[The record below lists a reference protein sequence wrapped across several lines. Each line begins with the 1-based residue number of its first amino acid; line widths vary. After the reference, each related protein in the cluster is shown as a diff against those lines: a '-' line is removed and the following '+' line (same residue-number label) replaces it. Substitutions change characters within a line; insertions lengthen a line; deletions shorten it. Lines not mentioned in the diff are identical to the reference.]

1 MKKKLRENKQSNWCV
16 AATYTP
22 TDRLTHT
29 NTRTHS
35 HSLQSPG
42 ACAHPPYTRPNWKL
56 LARPPAHVLS
66 PLRWCLKVSTDTH
79 DSADFVFALLAER
92 CSVPPAVQ
100 SPSPLLCHSSCP
112 CVLLTDSSHQTPLP
126 PFPPPRLEGR
136 SRASLREAAGFKK
149 RNLAVGF
156 SIKHKV
162 CGGGWFKKTKKTGGG
177 G

>member
-16 AATYTP
+16 AATHTL

-29 NTRTHS
+29 NTRTRTHCS
-35 HSLQSPG
+35 HPG
-42 ACAHPPYTRPNWKL
+42 ACAHPPDTRPNWKP

-126 PFPPPRLEGR
+126 PPRLEDR
-136 SRASLREAAGFKK
+136 SRASLR
-149 RNLAVGF
+149 
-156 SIKHKV
+156 
-162 CGGGWFKKTKKTGGG
+162 
-177 G
+177 